1 MGSGLSIT
9 TRPQLSSSHKDAL
22 MTPPDRPA
30 SPSRVFARLKRIERR
45 HVAAVLRTE
54 TVGGALLIAFALLGL
69 LWANSPWRASYDTV
83 KNTVVGPHL
92 WHLDLSLAD
101 WAADFLLAFFFLV
114 AGIELKHELQAGE
127 LSNPRAAALPVVS
140 ALCGMIVPIGVY
152 LAVSAGHTNAGEGWA
167 VPTATDIAFALAVLA
182 VVGQNLPSAL
192 RAFLLTLAVV
202 DDLGAIIIIAIA
214 YTDSIDTGALVIAAV
229 LLLAFYVV
237 QRMRITSL
245 WLNVPLGLAIW
256 IAVHASGVHA
266 TVAGVAIGLMLRG
279 RRHGDSDED
288 HDDELQSPAEKVQW
302 RLQPFS
308 AGFCVPVFAIM
319 SAGVY
324 VGGKTL
330 GSLVSDQ
337 IPLAIAAGLFIGKAV
352 GVFGGAY
359 LTARF
364 TRAEL
369 SDELQWRDIAA
380 VSALT
385 GVGFTVSLLIAELG
399 FSDSPDVLNLAK
411 GGVLLGSLASA
422 LFAVVL
428 LRRRDRFYD
437 QLCTA
442 EESEDS
448 ELVLG
453 RE

>member
-1 MGSGLSIT
+1 
-9 TRPQLSSSHKDAL
+9 

-30 SPSRVFARLKRIERR
+30 APLRAFARLRRIERR
-45 HVAAVLRTE
+45 HVANVLRTE
-54 TVGGALLIAFALLGL
+54 TVGGALLIVFAILGL

-92 WHLDLSLAD
+92 WHLDLSLAN

-127 LSNPRAAALPVVS
+127 LSDPRAAVLPVVS
-140 ALCGMIVPIGVY
+140 ALCGMVVPVGVY
-152 LAVSAGHTNAGEGWA
+152 LAVSAGHPDAGDGWA

-202 DDLGAIIIIAIA
+202 DDLGAIIIIAVA
-214 YTDSIDTGALVIAAV
+214 YTATIDTVALAIAAV
-229 LLLAFYVV
+229 LLVTFSAL
-237 QRMRITSL
+237 QRMRVTSL

-256 IAVHASGVHA
+256 IAVHSSGIHA
-266 TVAGVAIGLMLRG
+266 TVAGVAIGLILRG
-279 RRHGDSDED
+279 RTRGNSAAQDED
-288 HDDELQSPAEKVQW
+288 HDDESRSPAEKVQW
-302 RLQPFS
+302 VLQPFS
-308 AGFCVPVFAIM
+308 AGFCVPLFAIM

-330 GSLVSDQ
+330 GSLVSNQ
-337 IPLAIAAGLFIGKAV
+337 IPLAIAAGLFIGKSV

-369 SDELQWRDIAA
+369 SDELRWRDIAA
-380 VSALT
+380 VSTLT
-385 GVGFTVSLLIAELG
+385 GVGFTVSLLISELA
-399 FSDSPDVLNLAK
+399 FTDQPEVLNLSK

-422 LFAVVL
+422 VVAVVC

-437 QLCTA
+437 QLCA
-442 EESEDS
+442 DEESEDV
-448 ELVLG
+448 EMVLG

>member
-1 MGSGLSIT
+1 
-9 TRPQLSSSHKDAL
+9 
-22 MTPPDRPA
+22 MTPPELPA
-30 SPSRVFARLKRIERR
+30 APLRVFARLKRIERK
-45 HVAAVLRTE
+45 HVAEVLRTE
-54 TVGGALLIAFALLGL
+54 TVGGALLITFAIIGL
-69 LWANSPWRASYDTV
+69 IWANSPWRASYDTV

-92 WHLDLSLAD
+92 WHLDLSLAN

-127 LSNPRAAALPVVS
+127 LSNPRAAVLPVVS
-140 ALCGMIVPIGVY
+140 ALCGMVVPIGVY
-152 LAVSAGHTNAGEGWA
+152 LIVSAGHASAADGWA

-214 YTDSIDTGALVIAAV
+214 YTADIDIVALAIAAV
-229 LLLAFYVV
+229 LIVAFYVV

-256 IAVHASGVHA
+256 IAVHSSGIHA

-279 RRHGDSDED
+279 GHHGDGYTEADAEGQGEE
-288 HDDELQSPAEKVQW
+288 HRTPAEKVQW
-302 RLQPFS
+302 ILQPFS
-308 AGFCVPVFAIM
+308 AGFCVPLFAIM

-330 GSLVSDQ
+330 GDLVSNQ
-337 IPLAIAAGLFIGKAV
+337 IPLAIAAGLFIGKAL

-369 SDELQWRDIAA
+369 SDDLRWRDIAA

-385 GVGFTVSLLIAELG
+385 GVGFTVSLLIAELA
-399 FSDSPDVLNLAK
+399 FSDTPTVLNLAK
-411 GGVLLGSLASA
+411 GGVLLGSLVSA
-422 LFAVVL
+422 LVAVAL

-437 QLCTA
+437 QLCIA
-442 EESEDS
+442 EEAEDV
-448 ELVLG
+448 ELVVG

>member
-1 MGSGLSIT
+1 MPAPG
-9 TRPQLSSSHKDAL
+9 
-22 MTPPDRPA
+22 RPA
-30 SPSRVFARLKRIERR
+30 APLRAFARLKRIERR
-45 HVAAVLRTE
+45 HVASVLRTE
-54 TVGGALLIAFALLGL
+54 TVGGALLIVFALLGL
-69 LWANSPWRASYDTV
+69 LWANAPWRASYETV

-127 LSNPRAAALPVVS
+127 LSNRRAAVLPVVS
-140 ALCGMIVPIGVY
+140 ALCGMVVPIGVY
-152 LAVSAGHTNAGEGWA
+152 LVVSAGRPDAQHGWA

-214 YTDSIDTGALVIAAV
+214 YTDKIDTVALAVAAV
-229 LLLAFYVV
+229 LIAAFYLL
-237 QRMRITSL
+237 QRKHVASL

-256 IAVHASGVHA
+256 VAVHASGVHA
-266 TVAGVAIGLMLRG
+266 TVAGVAVGLMLRG
-279 RRHGDSDED
+279 GHHED
-288 HDDELQSPAEKVQW
+288 GYVEAGEPDQEPAAEPHSPAEKVQW
-302 RLQPFS
+302 VLQPFS
-308 AGFCVPVFAIM
+308 AGFCVPIFAIM

-330 GSLVSDQ
+330 SDLVSDR
-337 IPLAIAAGLFIGKAV
+337 IPLAVAAGLFLGKML

-380 VSALT
+380 VSVLT
-385 GVGFTVSLLIAELG
+385 GVGFTVSLLIAELA
-399 FSDSPDVLNLAK
+399 FAKVPELLNLAK

-422 LFAVVL
+422 VVAVVL

-437 QLCTA
+437 QLCSA
-442 EESEDS
+442 EESEDA

>member
-1 MGSGLSIT
+1 
-9 TRPQLSSSHKDAL
+9 

-30 SPSRVFARLKRIERR
+30 APIRAFARLKRIERR

-54 TVGGALLIAFALLGL
+54 TVGGALLIVFAIVGL

-83 KNTVVGPHL
+83 KNTVIGPHL
-92 WHLDLSLAD
+92 WHLDLSLAN

-127 LSNPRAAALPVVS
+127 LSNPRAAVLPVIS
-140 ALCGMIVPIGVY
+140 ALCGMMVPIAVY
-152 LAVSAGHTNAGEGWA
+152 LLVSAGHTNAGDGWA

-214 YTDSIDTGALVIAAV
+214 YTAKIDTVALAIAAV
-229 LLLAFYVV
+229 LIVAFYVL
-237 QRMRITSL
+237 QRMRIGSL
-245 WLNVPLGLAIW
+245 WLNVPLGLGIW
-256 IAVHASGVHA
+256 IAVHSSGIHA

-279 RRHGDSDED
+279 HTGDE
-288 HDDELQSPAEKVQW
+288 HDDYDDHADSGEQDEGPQSPAEKVQW

-330 GSLVSDQ
+330 GSLVSDR

-369 SDELQWRDIAA
+369 SDELRWRDIAA

-385 GVGFTVSLLIAELG
+385 GVGFTVSLLIAELA
-399 FSDSPDVLNLAK
+399 FSDSPGVLNLAK
-411 GGVLLGSLASA
+411 GGVLLGSLVSA
-422 LFAVVL
+422 LVAVVL

-437 QLCTA
+437 EICTD
-442 EESEDS
+442 EESEDV

>member
-1 MGSGLSIT
+1 
-9 TRPQLSSSHKDAL
+9 

-30 SPSRVFARLKRIERR
+30 APLRAFARLKRIERR

-54 TVGGALLIAFALLGL
+54 TVGGALLLVFALLGL

-127 LSNPRAAALPVVS
+127 LSNRRAAVLPVVS
-140 ALCGMIVPIGVY
+140 AVCGMVVPIGVY
-152 LAVSAGHTNAGEGWA
+152 LAVSAGDPDARHGWA

-202 DDLGAIIIIAIA
+202 DDLGAIIIIAVA
-214 YTDSIDTGALVIAAV
+214 YTDKIDVVALAV
-229 LLLAFYVV
+229 AVVLIVAFYLL
-237 QRMRITSL
+237 QQMRVASL

-279 RRHGDSDED
+279 GHHADGYAESDD
-288 HDDELQSPAEKVQW
+288 ADEAEEQSGSGSQSPAEKVQW
-302 RLQPFS
+302 VLQPFS

-330 GSLVSDQ
+330 GDLVTQ
-337 IPLAIAAGLFIGKAV
+337 RIPLAVAAGLFLGKML

-359 LTARF
+359 FTARF

-369 SDELQWRDIAA
+369 SDQLQWRDIAA
-380 VSALT
+380 VSVLT

-399 FSDSPDVLNLAK
+399 FAKAPEALNLAK

-422 LFAVVL
+422 LVAVVL
-428 LRRRDRFYD
+428 LRQRDRFYD
-437 QLCTA
+437 QLCRA
-442 EESEDS
+442 EESEDG
-448 ELVLG
+448 ELILG

>member
-1 MGSGLSIT
+1 
-9 TRPQLSSSHKDAL
+9 

-30 SPSRVFARLKRIERR
+30 VPQRAFARLKRIERR
-45 HVAAVLRTE
+45 HVAEVLRTE
-54 TVGGALLIAFALLGL
+54 TVGGTLLIVFALLGL

-92 WHLDLSLAD
+92 WHLDLSLAS

-127 LSNPRAAALPVVS
+127 LSDPRAAVLPVVS
-140 ALCGMIVPIGVY
+140 ALCGMVVPIGVY
-152 LAVSAGHTNAGEGWA
+152 LAVSAGHPDGGDGWA

-182 VVGQNLPSAL
+182 IVGQNLPSAL

-202 DDLGAIIIIAIA
+202 DDLGAIIIIAVA
-214 YTDSIDTGALVIAAV
+214 YTATIDTVALAIAV
-229 LLLAFYVV
+229 LLLVVFYAL
-237 QRMRITSL
+237 QRRRITHL

-256 IAVHASGVHA
+256 IAVHASGIHA

-279 RRHGDSDED
+279 RAHANGNADPAADKAQDEGHGDE
-288 HDDELQSPAEKVQW
+288 HRSPAEKVQW
-302 RLQPFS
+302 VLEPFS
-308 AGFCVPVFAIM
+308 AGFCVPLFAIM

-330 GSLVSDQ
+330 STLLSDR
-337 IPLAIAAGLFIGKAV
+337 IPLAIAAGLLIGKSV
-352 GVFGGAY
+352 GVFCGAY

-369 SDELQWRDIAA
+369 SDELRWRDIAA
-380 VSALT
+380 VSTLT
-385 GVGFTVSLLIAELG
+385 GVGFTVSLLISELA
-399 FSDSPDVLNLAK
+399 FTDAPEVLNLAK
-411 GGVLLGSLASA
+411 GGVLLGSLVSA
-422 LFAVVL
+422 LIAVVL

-437 QLCTA
+437 QLCTD
-442 EESEDS
+442 EDS
-448 ELVLG
+448 EDAELALG

>member
-1 MGSGLSIT
+1 M
-9 TRPQLSSSHKDAL
+9 
-22 MTPPDRPA
+22 
-30 SPSRVFARLKRIERR
+30 
-45 HVAAVLRTE
+45 AAVLRTE
-54 TVGGALLIAFALLGL
+54 TVGGALLIVFAIVGL

-83 KNTVVGPHL
+83 KNTVIGPHL
-92 WHLDLSLAD
+92 WHLDLSLAN

-127 LSNPRAAALPVVS
+127 LSNPRAAVLPVVS
-140 ALCGMIVPIGVY
+140 ALCGMVVPIGVY
-152 LAVSAGHTNAGEGWA
+152 LAVSAGHANAGDGWA

-214 YTDSIDTGALVIAAV
+214 YTAKIDTVALAIAAV
-229 LLLAFYVV
+229 LIVAFYVL
-237 QRMRITSL
+237 QRMRIASL
-245 WLNVPLGLAIW
+245 WLNVPLGLGIW
-256 IAVHASGVHA
+256 IAVHSSGIHA

-279 RRHGDSDED
+279 HTGDD
-288 HDDELQSPAEKVQW
+288 HADSGEQEEGPQSPAEKVQW

-330 GSLVSDQ
+330 GSLVSDR

-369 SDELQWRDIAA
+369 SDELRWRDIAA

-385 GVGFTVSLLIAELG
+385 GVGFTVSLLIAELA
-399 FSDSPDVLNLAK
+399 FSDTAAVLNLAK
-411 GGVLLGSLASA
+411 GGVLLGSLVSA
-422 LFAVVL
+422 LVAVVL

-437 QLCTA
+437 ELCTD
-442 EESEDS
+442 EESEDV

>member
-1 MGSGLSIT
+1 
-9 TRPQLSSSHKDAL
+9 
-22 MTPPDRPA
+22 MTPPERPA
-30 SPSRVFARLKRIERR
+30 APIRAFARLKRIERR

-54 TVGGALLIAFALLGL
+54 TVGGALLIVFAIVGL

-83 KNTVVGPHL
+83 KNTVIGPHL

-127 LSNPRAAALPVVS
+127 LSNPRAAVLPVVS
-140 ALCGMIVPIGVY
+140 ALCGMVVPISVY
-152 LAVSAGHTNAGEGWA
+152 LLVSAGHANAGEGWA

-214 YTDSIDTGALVIAAV
+214 YTAKIDTVALAIAAV
-229 LLLAFYVV
+229 LIVAFYLL
-237 QRMRITSL
+237 QRMRIGSL
-245 WLNVPLGLAIW
+245 WLNVPLGLGIW
-256 IAVHASGVHA
+256 IAVHSSGIHA

-279 RRHGDSDED
+279 HTGDDHADSGEQDEGP
-288 HDDELQSPAEKVQW
+288 QSPAEKVQW

-330 GSLVSDQ
+330 GNLVSDR

-369 SDELQWRDIAA
+369 SDELRWRDIAA

-385 GVGFTVSLLIAELG
+385 GVGFTVSLLIAELA
-399 FSDSPDVLNLAK
+399 FSDSPAVLNLAK
-411 GGVLLGSLASA
+411 GGVLLGSLVSA
-422 LFAVVL
+422 LVAVVL

-437 QLCTA
+437 QLCTD
-442 EESEDS
+442 EETEDV

>member
-1 MGSGLSIT
+1 
-9 TRPQLSSSHKDAL
+9 

-30 SPSRVFARLKRIERR
+30 VPFRAFARLRRIERR
-45 HVAAVLRTE
+45 HVAEVLRTE
-54 TVGGALLIAFALLGL
+54 TVGGALLIVFALLGL

-92 WHLDLSLAD
+92 WHLDLTLAD

-127 LSNPRAAALPVVS
+127 LSNPRAAVLPVVS
-140 ALCGMIVPIGVY
+140 ALCGMVVPIGVY
-152 LAVSAGHTNAGEGWA
+152 LAVSAGHANAGSGWA

-202 DDLGAIIIIAIA
+202 DDLGAIIIIAVA
-214 YTDSIDTGALVIAAV
+214 YTASIDAAALAIAA
-229 LLLAFYVV
+229 LLLVAFYVL
-237 QRMRITSL
+237 QRKRITSL

-266 TVAGVAIGLMLRG
+266 TVAGVAIGLMLHG
-279 RRHGDSDED
+279 RHHGDGYAEADEGRD
-288 HDDELQSPAEKVQW
+288 HEPQSPAENVQW
-302 RLQPFS
+302 VLQPFS

-324 VGGKTL
+324 IGGKTL
-330 GSLVSDQ
+330 GSLVSNQ
-337 IPLAIAAGLFIGKAV
+337 IPLAIAAGLFVGKAV

-369 SDELQWRDIAA
+369 SDELRWRDIAA
-380 VSALT
+380 VSTLT
-385 GVGFTVSLLIAELG
+385 GVGFTVSLLISELA
-399 FSDSPDVLNLAK
+399 FTDTPELLNLAK
-411 GGVLLGSLASA
+411 GGVLLGSLVSA
-422 LFAVVL
+422 LVAVVL

-437 QLCTA
+437 QLCIAEA
-442 EESEDS
+442 EEDGEPA
-448 ELVLG
+448 LG

>member
-1 MGSGLSIT
+1 
-9 TRPQLSSSHKDAL
+9 
-22 MTPPDRPA
+22 MTPPELPA
-30 SPSRVFARLKRIERR
+30 APLRVFARLKRIERK
-45 HVAAVLRTE
+45 HVAEVLRTE
-54 TVGGALLIAFALLGL
+54 TVGGALLITFAIIGL
-69 LWANSPWRASYDTV
+69 IWANSPWRASYDTV

-92 WHLDLSLAD
+92 WHLDLSLAN

-127 LSNPRAAALPVVS
+127 LSNPRAAVLPVVS
-140 ALCGMIVPIGVY
+140 ALCGMVVPIGVY
-152 LAVSAGHTNAGEGWA
+152 LIVSAGHASAADGWA

-214 YTDSIDTGALVIAAV
+214 YTADIDIVALAIAAV
-229 LLLAFYVV
+229 LIVAFYVV

-256 IAVHASGVHA
+256 IAVHSSGIHA

-279 RRHGDSDED
+279 GHHGDGYAEADTEGQGEE
-288 HDDELQSPAEKVQW
+288 HRTPAEKVQW
-302 RLQPFS
+302 ILQPFS
-308 AGFCVPVFAIM
+308 AGFCVPLFAIM

-330 GSLVSDQ
+330 GDLVSNQ
-337 IPLAIAAGLFIGKAV
+337 IPLAIAAGLFIGKAL

-369 SDELQWRDIAA
+369 SDDLRWRDIAA

-385 GVGFTVSLLIAELG
+385 GVGFTVSLLIAELA
-399 FSDSPDVLNLAK
+399 FSDTPTVLNLAK
-411 GGVLLGSLASA
+411 GGVLLGSLVSA
-422 LFAVVL
+422 LVAVAL

-437 QLCTA
+437 QLCIA
-442 EESEDS
+442 EEAEDV
-448 ELVLG
+448 ELVVG

>member
-1 MGSGLSIT
+1 
-9 TRPQLSSSHKDAL
+9 
-22 MTPPDRPA
+22 MTPPVRPA
-30 SPSRVFARLKRIERR
+30 APSRVFARLKRIERR
-45 HVAAVLRTE
+45 HVAAVLRAE
-54 TVGGALLIAFALLGL
+54 TVGGALLIVFAVLGL

-83 KNTVVGPHL
+83 KDTVIGPHL
-92 WHLDLSLAD
+92 WHLNLSLAS
-101 WAADFLLAFFFLV
+101 WSADFLLAFFFLV

-127 LSNPRAAALPVVS
+127 LSNPRAAMLPVVS
-140 ALCGMIVPIGVY
+140 ALCGMVVPIGVY
-152 LAVSAGHTNAGEGWA
+152 LAVSAGHANAGEGWA

-214 YTDSIDTGALVIAAV
+214 YTDTIDTLALLIAAV
-229 LLLAFYVV
+229 LLVAFYVV
-237 QRMRITSL
+237 QRMGITSL

-256 IAVHASGVHA
+256 ISVHSSGVHA

-279 RRHGDSDED
+279 RHHGDGYAETDEED
-288 HDDELQSPAEKVQW
+288 DDEPQSPAEKVQW

-330 GSLVSDQ
+330 GSLVSDR

-369 SDELQWRDIAA
+369 SDELRWRDIAA

-399 FSDSPDVLNLAK
+399 FSDTPDVLNLAK
-411 GGVLLGSLASA
+411 GGVLVGSLLSA
-422 LFAVVL
+422 LVAVVL

-437 QLCTA
+437 QLCTD
-442 EESEDS
+442 EESEDA

>member
-1 MGSGLSIT
+1 M
-9 TRPQLSSSHKDAL
+9 
-22 MTPPDRPA
+22 
-30 SPSRVFARLKRIERR
+30 KRIERR

-54 TVGGALLIAFALLGL
+54 TVGGALLIVFAIVGL

-83 KNTVVGPHL
+83 KNTVIGPHL
-92 WHLDLSLAD
+92 WHLDLSLAN

-127 LSNPRAAALPVVS
+127 LSNPRAAVLPVIS
-140 ALCGMIVPIGVY
+140 ALCGMMVPIAVY
-152 LAVSAGHTNAGEGWA
+152 LLVSAGHTNAGDGWA

-214 YTDSIDTGALVIAAV
+214 YTAKIDTVALAIAAV
-229 LLLAFYVV
+229 LIVAFYVL
-237 QRMRITSL
+237 QRMRIGSL
-245 WLNVPLGLAIW
+245 WLNVPLGLGIW
-256 IAVHASGVHA
+256 IAVHSSGIHA

-279 RRHGDSDED
+279 HTGDE
-288 HDDELQSPAEKVQW
+288 HDDYDDHADSGEQDEGPQSPAEKVQW

-330 GSLVSDQ
+330 GSLVSDR

-369 SDELQWRDIAA
+369 SDELRWRDIAA

-385 GVGFTVSLLIAELG
+385 GVGFTVSLLIAELA
-399 FSDSPDVLNLAK
+399 FSDSPGVLNLAK
-411 GGVLLGSLASA
+411 GGVLLGSLVSA
-422 LFAVVL
+422 LVAVVL

-437 QLCTA
+437 EICTD
-442 EESEDS
+442 EESEDV

>member
-1 MGSGLSIT
+1 
-9 TRPQLSSSHKDAL
+9 
-22 MTPPDRPA
+22 MTSPARPA
-30 SPSRVFARLKRIERR
+30 APLRVFARLKRIERR
-45 HVAAVLRTE
+45 HVAEVLRTE
-54 TVGGALLIAFALLGL
+54 TVGGALLIIFAILGM

-127 LSNPRAAALPVVS
+127 LSDPRAAVLPVVS
-140 ALCGMIVPIGVY
+140 AFCGMVVPVGVY
-152 LAVSAGHTNAGEGWA
+152 LAVSAGHAGGSDGWA

-202 DDLGAIIIIAIA
+202 DDLGAIIIIAIV
-214 YTDSIDTGALVIAAV
+214 YTATIDTVALAIAVV
-229 LLLAFYVV
+229 LLVAFYVV
-237 QRMRITSL
+237 QRRRITSL

-266 TVAGVAIGLMLRG
+266 TVAGVANGLMLRG
-279 RRHGDSDED
+279 NLDHHEED
-288 HDDELQSPAEKVQW
+288 RSPAEKVQW
-302 RLQPFS
+302 VLQPFS
-308 AGFCVPVFAIM
+308 AGFCVPLFAIM

-324 VGGKTL
+324 IGGKTL
-330 GSLVSDQ
+330 GSLVSNQ
-337 IPLAIAAGLFIGKAV
+337 IPLAIAAGLFIGKSV
-352 GVFGGAY
+352 GVFSGAY

-369 SDELQWRDIAA
+369 SDDLRWRDIAA
-380 VSALT
+380 VSTLT
-385 GVGFTVSLLIAELG
+385 GVGFTVSLLISELA
-399 FSDSPDVLNLAK
+399 FTDVPEVLNLAK

-422 LFAVVL
+422 LVAVVL
-428 LRRRDRFYD
+428 LHRRDRFYD
-437 QLCTA
+437 QLCA
-442 EESEDS
+442 EEESEDV
-448 ELVLG
+448 ELLLG

>member
-1 MGSGLSIT
+1 M
-9 TRPQLSSSHKDAL
+9 
-22 MTPPDRPA
+22 
-30 SPSRVFARLKRIERR
+30 ERR
-45 HVAAVLRTE
+45 HVAEVLRTE
-54 TVGGALLIAFALLGL
+54 TVGGALLIAFAILGL
-69 LWANSPWRASYDTV
+69 LWANSPWRASYVTV
-83 KNTVVGPHL
+83 KDTVVGPHL

-127 LSNPRAAALPVVS
+127 LSEPRAAVLPVVS
-140 ALCGMIVPIGVY
+140 ALCGMVVPIGVY
-152 LAVSAGHTNAGEGWA
+152 LAVSAGRPEAGKGWA

-214 YTDSIDTGALVIAAV
+214 YTEQIDAVALAIAAV
-229 LLLAFYVV
+229 LLVAFYVL
-237 QRMRITSL
+237 QRMRIASL

-279 RRHGDSDED
+279 RLD
-288 HDDELQSPAEKVQW
+288 HDEGARAPAEKVQW
-302 RLQPFS
+302 TLQPFS

-330 GSLVSDQ
+330 GSLVGDR
-337 IPLAIAAGLFIGKAV
+337 IPLAVAAGLFVGKAV

-364 TRAEL
+364 THAEL

-380 VSALT
+380 VSVLT

-399 FSDSPDVLNLAK
+399 FSDTPAVLNLAK
-411 GGVLLGSLASA
+411 GGVLLGSLVSA
-422 LFAVVL
+422 LVAVVL

-437 QLCTA
+437 QLCIA
-442 EESEDS
+442 EESEDG
-448 ELVLG
+448 ELVLR

>member
-1 MGSGLSIT
+1 
-9 TRPQLSSSHKDAL
+9 
-22 MTPPDRPA
+22 MT
-30 SPSRVFARLKRIERR
+30 SPERAAPRLRAFARLKRIERR

-54 TVGGALLIAFALLGL
+54 TVGGALLIVFALLGL
-69 LWANSPWRASYDTV
+69 LWANSPWRASYETV
-83 KNTVVGPHL
+83 KNTVIGPHL
-92 WHLDLSLAD
+92 WHLDLSLAN

-127 LSNPRAAALPVVS
+127 LSNPRAAMLPVVS
-140 ALCGMIVPIGVY
+140 ALCGMVVPIGVY
-152 LAVSAGHTNAGEGWA
+152 LAVSAGHPHASSGWA

-202 DDLGAIIIIAIA
+202 DDLGAIVIIAIA
-214 YTDSIDTGALVIAAV
+214 YTATIDTVALAIAAV
-229 LLLAFYVV
+229 LLVAFYVL
-237 QRMRITSL
+237 QRRRITSL

-266 TVAGVAIGLMLRG
+266 TVAGVAIGLML
-279 RRHGDSDED
+279 HGGHHED
-288 HDDELQSPAEKVQW
+288 GYAETGEEPDAEPRPPAEKVQW
-302 RLQPFS
+302 VLQPFS
-308 AGFCVPVFAIM
+308 AGFCVPLFAIM

-330 GSLVSDQ
+330 SDLVSDR
-337 IPLAIAAGLFIGKAV
+337 IPLAVAAGLFLGKML

-369 SDELQWRDIAA
+369 SDDLQWRDIAA
-380 VSALT
+380 VSVLT
-385 GVGFTVSLLIAELG
+385 GVGFTVSLLIAELA
-399 FSDSPDVLNLAK
+399 FTDAPAVLNLAK

-422 LFAVVL
+422 LVAVVL

-437 QLCTA
+437 QLCSA
-442 EESEDS
+442 EESEDA

>member
-1 MGSGLSIT
+1 
-9 TRPQLSSSHKDAL
+9 
-22 MTPPDRPA
+22 
-30 SPSRVFARLKRIERR
+30 
-45 HVAAVLRTE
+45 VADVLRAE
-54 TVGGALLIAFALLGL
+54 TVGGALLIIFAILGL

-92 WHLDLSLAD
+92 WHLDLSLAN

-127 LSNPRAAALPVVS
+127 LSDPRAAVLPVVS
-140 ALCGMIVPIGVY
+140 AFCGMVVPIGVY
-152 LAVSAGHTNAGEGWA
+152 LAVSAGHSHAGTGWA

-214 YTDSIDTGALVIAAV
+214 YTSTIDTVALAIAAV
-229 LLLAFYVV
+229 LLVAFYVI
-237 QRMRITSL
+237 QRRRITSL
-245 WLNVPLGLAIW
+245 WLNVPLGLALW
-256 IAVHASGVHA
+256 IAVHASGIHA
-266 TVAGVAIGLMLRG
+266 TVAGVAIGLILRG
-279 RRHGDSDED
+279 RLHGDGDSETDEGHGVEHGKED
-288 HDDELQSPAEKVQW
+288 RSPAEKVQW
-302 RLQPFS
+302 VLQPFS
-308 AGFCVPVFAIM
+308 AGFCVPLFAIM

-330 GSLVSDQ
+330 GSLVTDR
-337 IPLAIAAGLFIGKAV
+337 IPLAIAAGLFIGKSV
-352 GVFGGAY
+352 GVFSGAY

-369 SDELQWRDIAA
+369 SDDLRWRDIAA

-385 GVGFTVSLLIAELG
+385 GVGFTVSLLISELAY
-399 FSDSPDVLNLAK
+399 DDTPALLNLAK
-411 GGVLLGSLASA
+411 GGVLLGSLVSA
-422 LFAVVL
+422 LVATAL

-437 QLCTA
+437 QLCSE
-442 EESEDS
+442 EESEDV
-448 ELVLG
+448 ELALG

>member
-1 MGSGLSIT
+1 
-9 TRPQLSSSHKDAL
+9 

-30 SPSRVFARLKRIERR
+30 APFRVFARLRRIERR
-45 HVAAVLRTE
+45 HVADVLRAE
-54 TVGGALLIAFALLGL
+54 TVGGALLIVFALLGL

-140 ALCGMIVPIGVY
+140 ALCGMVVPIGVY
-152 LAVSAGHTNAGEGWA
+152 LTVSAGHPDAGAGWA

-214 YTDSIDTGALVIAAV
+214 YTADIDAVALVIAAV
-229 LLLAFYVV
+229 LLVAFYVL
-237 QRMRITSL
+237 QRRRITSL

-266 TVAGVAIGLMLRG
+266 TVAGVAIGLMLHG
-279 RRHGDSDED
+279 RHHGDGYTEADEERD
-288 HDDELQSPAEKVQW
+288 NEPRSPAEKVQW
-302 RLQPFS
+302 VLQPFS

-324 VGGKTL
+324 IGGKTL
-330 GSLVSDQ
+330 GSLVSNQ
-337 IPLAIAAGLFIGKAV
+337 IPLAVAAGLFVGKAV

-369 SDELQWRDIAA
+369 SDELRWRDIAA
-380 VSALT
+380 VSTLT
-385 GVGFTVSLLIAELG
+385 GVGFTVSLLISELA
-399 FSDSPDVLNLAK
+399 FTDTPELLNLAK
-411 GGVLLGSLASA
+411 GGVLLGSLVSA
-422 LFAVVL
+422 LVAVVL

-437 QLCTA
+437 QLCVA
-442 EESEDS
+442 EEAEDG
-448 ELVLG
+448 EPVLG

>member
-1 MGSGLSIT
+1 
-9 TRPQLSSSHKDAL
+9 

-30 SPSRVFARLKRIERR
+30 APLRAFARLKRIERR

-54 TVGGALLIAFALLGL
+54 TVGGALLIVFALCGM

-127 LSNPRAAALPVVS
+127 LSNPRAAVLPVVS
-140 ALCGMIVPIGVY
+140 ALCGMLVPIVVY
-152 LAVSAGHTNAGEGWA
+152 LAVSAGHPNAAAGWA

-214 YTDSIDTGALVIAAV
+214 YTDKIDLGALGITV
-229 LLLAFYVV
+229 LLLATFYVM
-237 QRMRITSL
+237 QQHHISSL

-256 IAVHASGVHA
+256 IAVHSSGIHA

-279 RRHGDSDED
+279 GHQGDGYAEAEGDED
-288 HDDELQSPAEKVQW
+288 KAEETRSPAEKVQW
-302 RLQPFS
+302 VLQPFS
-308 AGFCVPVFAIM
+308 AGFCVPIFAIM

-324 VGGKTL
+324 IGGKTL
-330 GSLVSDQ
+330 SDLFSNQ
-337 IPLAIAAGLFIGKAV
+337 IPLAIAAGLFIGKAL

-369 SDELQWRDIAA
+369 SDELRWRDIAA
-380 VSALT
+380 VSVLT
-385 GVGFTVSLLIAELG
+385 GVGFTVSLLISELA
-399 FSDSPDVLNLAK
+399 FTKMPTVLNLAK
-411 GGVLLGSLASA
+411 GGVLLGSLVSA
-422 LFAVVL
+422 LVAVVL

-437 QLCTA
+437 QLCSA
-442 EESEDS
+442 EEAEDA
-448 ELVLG
+448 ELVGG

>member
-1 MGSGLSIT
+1 
-9 TRPQLSSSHKDAL
+9 
-22 MTPPDRPA
+22 MTPPERPA
-30 SPSRVFARLKRIERR
+30 APIRVFARLKRIERR

-54 TVGGALLIAFALLGL
+54 TVGGALLIVFAIVGL

-83 KNTVVGPHL
+83 KNTVIGPHL
-92 WHLDLSLAD
+92 WHLDLSLAN

-127 LSNPRAAALPVVS
+127 LSNPRAAVLPVVS
-140 ALCGMIVPIGVY
+140 ALCGMVVPIGVY
-152 LAVSAGHTNAGEGWA
+152 LTVSAGHANAGDGWA

-214 YTDSIDTGALVIAAV
+214 YTAKIDTVALAIAAALIV
-229 LLLAFYVV
+229 AFYVL
-237 QRMRITSL
+237 QRMRIASL
-245 WLNVPLGLAIW
+245 WLNVPLGLGIW
-256 IAVHASGVHA
+256 IAVHSSGIHA

-279 RRHGDSDED
+279 HTGDDHADSGEQDEGP
-288 HDDELQSPAEKVQW
+288 QSPAEKVQW

-330 GSLVSDQ
+330 GSLVSDR

-369 SDELQWRDIAA
+369 SDELRWRDIAA

-385 GVGFTVSLLIAELG
+385 GVGFTVSLLIAELA
-399 FSDSPDVLNLAK
+399 FSDVPAVLNLAK
-411 GGVLLGSLASA
+411 GGVLLGSLVSA
-422 LFAVVL
+422 LVAVVL

-437 QLCTA
+437 ELCTD
-442 EESEDS
+442 EESEDV